1 MSEMRSENVFHA
13 GFVLIGTGATLG
25 QLMPFDIGIIG
36 RVMTS
41 PNATFAHLSGNADAY
56 LGQSVAVFLVS
67 SVLAAIV
74 IIPYGVAFGYEGESD
89 WGQSLSHL
97 ASILVSGTVA
107 PLVVHLVGR
116 RLGGSPH
123 WKQTFVVL
131 FHANVL
137 LAVAAVP
144 VAALVL
150 VASVE
155 SGMQYDVSALQYD
168 VPYAYVYYS
177 IVVAISVWI
186 LVVTVKATKVVHS
199 FGTAKAFG
207 VIVLSIGV
215 SYTASAIFEAGV
227 SLVRG

>member
-1 MSEMRSENVFHA
+1 
-13 GFVLIGTGATLG
+13 
-25 QLMPFDIGIIG
+25 MPFDVGTIC

-41 PNATFAHLSGNADAY
+41 PNATFARLSGNADAY
-56 LGQSVAVFLVS
+56 LVQSVVVFLVS

-74 IIPYGVAFGYEGESD
+74 VIPYGIAFGYEGKPD

-97 ASILVSGTVA
+97 ASVLVSGAVA
-107 PLVVHLVGR
+107 PLIVHMVGR

-137 LAVAAVP
+137 LAVAVVP
-144 VAALVL
+144 VAALAL
-150 VASVE
+150 VAYME
-155 SGMQYDVSALQYD
+155 SDTQYDISALQDD
-168 VPYAYVYYS
+168 VPYAYAYYS
-177 IVVAISVWI
+177 IVVVISAWI

-207 VIVLSIGV
+207 VIVLSIGT
-215 SYTASAIFEAGV
+215 SYVATALFEAGV
-227 SLVRG
+227 SLAT